1 MALRQLSSVRG
12 DTKTYTITFKNA
24 AGAVYNIKNWVVK
37 MTLKQN
43 ASLPDSEAVVA
54 KTVTAFADTTSGT
67 TGVAEITLAP
77 SDTVNVDPG
86 EYEFDI
92 AVTTAD
98 NKHYTVM
105 RGKYNLE
112 YDVTRTPGTAGTAT

>member
-1 MALRQLSSVRG
+1 MALRQLSSIRG
-12 DTKTYTITFKNA
+12 DTKTYTLTFKNSS
-24 AGAVYNIKNWVVK
+24 GAVYNIKNWVVK

-43 ASLPDSEAVVA
+43 ASLPDSEAVVS
-54 KTVTAFADTTSGT
+54 KTVTTFSDTTSGT
-67 TGVAEITLAP
+67 TGVAEITLLP
-77 SDTVNVDPG
+77 SDTVNVEPG
-86 EYEFDI
+86 EYDFDI

-112 YDVTRTPGTAGTAT
+112 YDVTRTPGTAGTAA

>member
-12 DTKTYTITFKNA
+12 DTKTYTLTFKNA
-24 AGAVYNIKNWVVK
+24 AGVAYNIKNWVVK

-43 ASLPDSEAVVA
+43 ASLPDSEAVVS
-54 KTVTAFADTTSGT
+54 KTVSTFSDTTSGT
-67 TGVAEITLAP
+67 TGVAEITLLPA
-77 SDTVNVDPG
+77 DTVNVEPG
-86 EYEFDI
+86 EYDFDI

-98 NKHYTVM
+98 SKHYTVM

-112 YDVTRTPGTAGTAT
+112 YDVTRTPGTAGTAA